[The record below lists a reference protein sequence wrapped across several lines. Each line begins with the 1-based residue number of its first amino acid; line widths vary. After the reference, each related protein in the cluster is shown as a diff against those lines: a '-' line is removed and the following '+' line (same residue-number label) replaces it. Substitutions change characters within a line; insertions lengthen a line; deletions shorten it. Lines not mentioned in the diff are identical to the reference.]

1 MDARYP
7 IGKYDP
13 HDATPIA
20 EVIGQIAALPA
31 ELRRAAGAMTEKQ
44 LDTPYREGGWTAR
57 QVIHHLADSHVNSY
71 VRCRLALTEDRPAI
85 RPYDEN
91 KWAELPD
98 GKSGPLEPSLGL
110 IEALHARWVAL
121 LRTLTPEDFDRPLV
135 HPERGEFSLGR
146 MVRIYAWHGKHH
158 LAHLE
163 LSRTAGA

>member
-7 IGKYDP
+7 IGKFDP
-13 HDATPIA
+13 HDAMPIA

-71 VRCRLALTEDRPAI
+71 VRCRLALTEDWPAI
-85 RPYDEN
+85 RPYDEK
-91 KWAELPD
+91 KWAVLPD

-121 LRTLTPEDFDRPLV
+121 LRTLAPEDFDRPLV